1 MPGMDKRVQGRLHRA
16 PLMERIYWRGTTLLT
31 DTDKRTDLPRGYE
44 LFIRNVLTPPESA
57 ALSEYQ
63 SLINSCIGLNRPG
76 LLRLH
81 LFR

>member
-1 MPGMDKRVQGRLHRA
+1 MRPSWSVYAGAVPPCLLIQTNAPTSPGARTVHQERSYA
-16 PLMERIYWRGTTLLT
+16 PEVG
-31 DTDKRTDLPRGYE
+31 
-44 LFIRNVLTPPESA
+44 